1 MMRSR
6 GDASRSPGTC
16 VKRTV
21 ACLPLGPTE
30 EDHDPCVPAHT
41 EPGRRGLRVEH
52 VHVSG
57 PDWRAHRTMLK
68 GKLVPLRRVDGPSSV
83 WEQSCDL
90 LSRTYSIL
98 VLSCLLCEEQ
108 NTYLEL
114 IV

>member
-68 GKLVPLRRVDGPSSV
+68 GKLVPLRRVERAFECLGTVMRSV
-83 WEQSCDL
+83 IS
-90 LSRTYSIL
+90 
-98 VLSCLLCEEQ
+98 
-108 NTYLEL
+108 YLFNSGA
-114 IV
+114 